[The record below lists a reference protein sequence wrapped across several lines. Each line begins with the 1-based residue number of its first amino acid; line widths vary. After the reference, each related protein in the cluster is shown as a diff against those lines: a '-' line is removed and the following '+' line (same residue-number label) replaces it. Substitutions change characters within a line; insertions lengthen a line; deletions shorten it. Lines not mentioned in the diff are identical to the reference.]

1 MIVCPGTSA
10 SVDALVIF
18 GRIINPKA
26 DIIVTLKRFEVLQQE
41 AEGGGGGVAQCK
53 EGKDKLKRKTKKEL
67 IMSHERNLEE
77 SVINS
82 NML

>member
-41 AEGGGGGVAQCK
+41 AEGGGGVAQCK

-67 IMSHERNLEE
+67 IMSHERNLEK